1 MSKFDSHKW
10 TRQYKEALI
19 EKKKKEEKDEYKGY
33 EPDPSNDNIKKK
45 GQAVHSKDLLHTTK
59 VDGKKAD
66 KVGMKIGSENDL
78 PIEKDKDGLDVYA
91 SGLREDY
98 STMRLKSDI
107 DQKWKSSKDMQ
118 NDLRQWF
125 EATYQ
130 AGGYNLVDDI
140 VSALEVELKLY
151 TKYRADMRRQIQLG
165 KLRDADARHGG

>member
-33 EPDPSNDNIKKK
+33 EPEPSDDNIKKK

-66 KVGMKIGSENDL
+66 KVGMKLGSENDL

-91 SGLREDY
+91 SGLKEDY
-98 STMRLKSDI
+98 STMRLKSNI
-107 DQKWKSSKDMQ
+107 AQKWKNTDIMYEDMV
-118 NDLRQWF
+118 NWIESVYIANGV
-125 EATYQ
+125 EAVEPIEDTLELLLKQ
-130 AGGYNLVDDI
+130 GIKAAMNTDKAQQGYNDRMK
-140 VSALEVELKLY
+140 SKFF
-151 TKYRADMRRQIQLG
+151 
-165 KLRDADARHGG
+165 

>member
-33 EPDPSNDNIKKK
+33 EPDPSDDNIKKK

-66 KVGMKIGSENDL
+66 KVGMKLGSENDL

-91 SGLREDY
+91 SGLKEDY
-98 STMRLKSDI
+98 STMRLKSNI
-107 DQKWKSSKDMQ
+107 AQKWRSDRDMVS
-118 NDLRQWF
+118 DLRQWF
-125 EATYQ
+125 EATAL
-130 AGGYNLVDDI
+130 AGGYDLADDI
-140 VSALEVELKLY
+140 VSALEVEARYAREYLRKNS
-151 TKYRADMRRQIQLG
+151 RAIRNRGQ
-165 KLRDADARHGG
+165 

>member
-33 EPDPSNDNIKKK
+33 EPEPSDDNIKKK

-66 KVGMKIGSENDL
+66 KVDMKIGSENDL

-91 SGLREDY
+91 SGLKEDY
-98 STMRLKSDI
+98 STMRLKSNI
-107 DQKWKSSKDMQ
+107 AQKWRSDRDMKE
-118 NDLRQWF
+118 DLRQWF
-125 EATYQ
+125 EATAL
-130 AGGYNLVDDI
+130 AGGYDLADDI
-140 VSALEVELKLY
+140 VSALEIEARYARNYLRINS
-151 TKYRADMRRQIQLG
+151 RAIRNRGQ
-165 KLRDADARHGG
+165 